1 LTRQHYNGAVNKEA
15 KLMTQTESTARGNGP
30 ASSAR
35 PSRIEFTACG
45 PTVKLSQQ
53 AVLDVTLLY
62 AGAVAI
68 PLLIKLWARAQ
79 TRPGL
84 EPWTGSL
91 LLTGALVAAGLVAFL
106 FRRLARRG
114 DYWAMFL
121 GGGVAFLCFF
131 QFGKAPL
138 AAGTV
143 LEKPLVLIPLV
154 PAALTIWAFLK
165 MVRNTDELQRRI
177 LYKALSVGFVVTFIA
192 TLTYSV
198 LEDLGLPHVS
208 AVWWWAVLVLSWIAG
223 LAISSRRYA

>member
-1 LTRQHYNGAVNKEA
+1 
-15 KLMTQTESTARGNGP
+15 
-30 ASSAR
+30 
-35 PSRIEFTACG
+35 
-45 PTVKLSQQ
+45 
-53 AVLDVTLLY
+53 
-62 AGAVAI
+62 
-68 PLLIKLWARAQ
+68 
-79 TRPGL
+79 
-84 EPWTGSL
+84 
-91 LLTGALVAAGLVAFL
+91 
-106 FRRLARRG
+106 
-114 DYWAMFL
+114 MFL

>member
-1 LTRQHYNGAVNKEA
+1 
-15 KLMTQTESTARGNGP
+15 MTQTEITPREAAAPVR
-30 ASSAR
+30 R
-35 PSRIEFTACG
+35 DRIEFTACG

-53 AVLDVTLLY
+53 AVFDVTLLY
-62 AGAVAI
+62 AGAVAM
-68 PLLIKLWARAQ
+68 PLLIKLWTRAQ

-84 EPWTGSL
+84 DAWTGSL
-91 LLTGALVAAGLVAFL
+91 LLTGAIIAAGMVAVL

-131 QFGKAPL
+131 RFDKGPL

-143 LEKPLVLIPLV
+143 LEKPLVLLPLV

-165 MVRNTDELQRRI
+165 MVRSTDELQRRI
-177 LYKALSVGFVVTFIA
+177 LYQALSVGFVVTFAA
-192 TLTYSV
+192 TLAYSV

-208 AVWWWAVLVLSWIAG
+208 AVWWWGTLVLSWIVG

>member
-1 LTRQHYNGAVNKEA
+1 MTPTEITPREA
-15 KLMTQTESTARGNGP
+15 TAPVRP
-30 ASSAR
+30 A
-35 PSRIEFTACG
+35 RIEFTACG

-62 AGAVAI
+62 AGAVAM

-84 EPWTGSL
+84 DAWTGSL
-91 LLTGALVAAGLVAFL
+91 LLTGAIVAAGMVAVL

-131 QFGKAPL
+131 RFDKGPL
-138 AAGTV
+138 AAGTM
-143 LEKPLVLIPLV
+143 LEKPLVLLPLV

-165 MVRNTDELQRRI
+165 MVRSTDELQRRI
-177 LYKALSVGFVVTFIA
+177 LYQALSVGFVVTFAA
-192 TLTYSV
+192 TLAYSV
-198 LEDLGLPHVS
+198 LEDLGLRHVS
-208 AVWWWAVLVLSWIAG
+208 AVWWWGTLVLSWIAG
-223 LAISSRRYA
+223 LAIFSRRYA

>member
-1 LTRQHYNGAVNKEA
+1 
-15 KLMTQTESTARGNGP
+15 MTQTESTARGNGP

-45 PTVKLSQQ
+45 PTAKLSQQ

-68 PLLIKLWARAQ
+68 PLLIKLWSRAQ

-91 LLTGALVAAGLVAFL
+91 LLAGALFAAGLVAFL

-131 QFGKAPL
+131 RFDKAPL

-143 LEKPLVLIPLV
+143 LEKPLVLLPLV
-154 PAALTIWAFLK
+154 PAALTIWAFVK
-165 MVRNTDELQRRI
+165 MVRSTDELQRRI
-177 LYKALSVGFVVTFIA
+177 LYQALSVGFVVTFAA
-192 TLTYSV
+192 TLAYSV

-208 AVWWWAVLVLSWIAG
+208 AVWWWGTLVLSWIAG
-223 LAISSRRYA
+223 LAITSRRYR

>member
-1 LTRQHYNGAVNKEA
+1 
-15 KLMTQTESTARGNGP
+15 MTQTESTTQGKAP

-45 PTVKLSQQ
+45 PTAKLWQQ

-62 AGAVAI
+62 AGAIAI
-68 PLLIKLWARAQ
+68 PLLVKLWARAQ

-91 LLTGALVAAGLVAFL
+91 LLAGALFAAGLVTFL

-131 QFGKAPL
+131 RFDKAPL

-143 LEKPLVLIPLV
+143 LEKALVLIPLL
-154 PAALTIWAFLK
+154 PAAVTIWSFVA

-177 LYKALSVGFVVTFIA
+177 LYQALSVGFVVTFAA
-192 TLTYSV
+192 TLAYSV

-208 AVWWWAVLVLSWIAG
+208 AVWWWGTLVLSWIAG

>member
-1 LTRQHYNGAVNKEA
+1 
-15 KLMTQTESTARGNGP
+15 MTPTESAATP
-30 ASSAR
+30 VR
-35 PSRIEFTACG
+35 PSRFEFTACG
-45 PTVKLSQQ
+45 PTAKLSQQ

-62 AGAVAI
+62 MGAVAI
-68 PLLIKLWARAQ
+68 PLLVKLWGRAQ

-91 LLTGALVAAGLVAFL
+91 LLAGAFVAAGLVALL

-121 GGGVAFLCFF
+121 GGGVAFLSLFRF
-131 QFGKAPL
+131 DKAPL

-143 LEKPLVLIPLV
+143 LEKPLILIPLV
-154 PAALTIWAFLK
+154 PAALTAWAFIK

-177 LYKALSVGFVVTFIA
+177 LYQALTVGFGVTFAA
-192 TLTYSV
+192 TLAYSV

-208 AVWWWAVLVLSWIAG
+208 AVWWWGTLVVSWVVG
-223 LAISSRRYA
+223 LAISSRRYR